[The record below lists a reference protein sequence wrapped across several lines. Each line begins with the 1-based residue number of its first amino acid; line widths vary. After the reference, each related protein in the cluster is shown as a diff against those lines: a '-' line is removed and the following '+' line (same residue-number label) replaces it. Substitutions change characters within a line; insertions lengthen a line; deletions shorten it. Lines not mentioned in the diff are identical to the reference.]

1 MTNVWLGNKLVH
13 PETTLLELPADRSHR
28 ASQTR
33 LWTAFLDGDPI
44 LYRTV
49 AQIFHPITKSI
60 SLESS
65 RKQAQEA
72 LASFNVDSIHLPSKN
87 TTTKYIAKTKSH
99 RALPYPYKETKDKSF
114 FPPPKNISAPKE
126 PSKSFHWNRNEF
138 LFSMHWLLGCNPLQ
152 DVQTLHSCSSC
163 ACYLHHRSA
172 WNYLST
178 H

>member
-1 MTNVWLGNKLVH
+1 MVPKLEIDMTNIWLGNKLVH
-13 PETTLLELPADRSHR
+13 PETTLLELPADRSYR

-72 LASFNVDSIHLPSKN
+72 LASFDVDSIHLPFKN
-87 TTTKYIAKTKSH
+87 TTPKYIAKTKSH
-99 RALPYPYKETKDKSF
+99 RALPYPYKETKEKSF
-114 FPPPKNISAPKE
+114 YPPPKNISDPKE
-126 PSKSFHWNRNEF
+126 PRN
-138 LFSMHWLLGCNPLQ
+138 LFME
-152 DVQTLHSCSSC
+152 
-163 ACYLHHRSA
+163 
-172 WNYLST
+172 
-178 H
+178 